1 MGVTRST
8 GALLM
13 CAFVVA
19 GATGCGSPTESV
31 AAGQVNRLADIAGT
45 YELSHASSP
54 PSPMVPGV
62 PVRLEIFPERVG
74 LDAGC
79 NYLNA
84 FGRVEDSRFVLD
96 DSMTSEAMACEPPS
110 LMDQEDW
117 IADLFRSTPVIRYA
131 DDVLTITADSRSGAG
146 SEPTSLRFF
155 PVPTA
160 TP

>member
-13 CAFVVA
+13 CAFVAA
-19 GATGCGSPTESV
+19 GATGCGSPAESV
-31 AAGQVNRLADIAGT
+31 ATGQVNRLADIAGT

-62 PVRLEIFPERVG
+62 PVRVEVFPERIG

-79 NYLNA
+79 NAMNA

-96 DSMTSEAMACEPPS
+96 SVTSEAMACEEPPS

-117 IADLFRSTPVIRYA
+117 IADLFRSTPVIEYV
-131 DDVLTITADSRSGAG
+131 DGVLTITADSRSSAG
-146 SEPTSLRFF
+146 SEPTSLRFS
-155 PVPTA
+155 PVLTA